1 MTINNEGIE
10 RLQHAI
16 VLQAA
21 KDYKRALK
29 YDDTEKIKS
38 LERWFSSEFGLALT
52 DNKSDYILQ
61 EIRKGTEL
69 RGKI

>member
-21 KDYKRALK
+21 KDYERALRH
-29 YDDTEKIKS
+29 DDTDKIKS
-38 LERWFSSEFGLALT
+38 LERWFFSEFGLALT